1 MRKSVFLLLLL
12 TAVMPFIA
20 MLGILFFYTPL
31 QQEGLAHRR
40 LASTFFGVSGYF
52 DKLGVDILSQARAL
66 GANEALTNTLM
77 QADTTGFFN
86 QPLLIESIV
95 KQLTLLN
102 LDYLMITD
110 PQGVVIA
117 QGHEPTVLGFSAL
130 YDSLVARAL
139 SGQELHTLGQREI
152 KGRLQV
158 EILSATPVWF
168 RNRVIG
174 SVVAGVTI
182 DERYLD
188 EIKGLTGAEL
198 VLVSEGAA
206 KGSTIQ
212 GGVDQDIIFMQND
225 IIRSVEYN
233 GESFRFA
240 SFPLS
245 DFSAKKIAD
254 IMIGVNITDI
264 ATLIRNL
271 SRTFVVFAL
280 CAIVMTV
287 VLSWGFTSKVSRQ
300 IADLGE
306 GFSGLGSGDF
316 ELSVKTSRTDE
327 LGSLVKSFNSLVADL
342 RDRQEKLIDYER
354 MATLTQMAERI
365 AHQITMPT
373 QIVRGALAE
382 IKRASS
388 EKGENQSAIIEKN
401 LAVVSSEMTALSKIV
416 EEFSEFVKFPVLAI
430 ERQSISGLIASL
442 ITDYQ
447 DEIKSNNLVIHSGDH
462 EFEVSMDKALIR
474 RAIDAILQNS
484 FEAAG
489 PTGVIELRTYT
500 AKGFVVIEITDSGQ
514 GFSSLAKKNLFAPF
528 FSTKPDGRG
537 LSMVMAK
544 KIMTEHD
551 GTIEIDD
558 NIGGGAVVRL
568 KLKLAEEA

>member
-1 MRKSVFLLLLL
+1 
-12 TAVMPFIA
+12 
-20 MLGILFFYTPL
+20 
-31 QQEGLAHRR
+31 
-40 LASTFFGVSGYF
+40 
-52 DKLGVDILSQARAL
+52 
-66 GANEALTNTLM
+66 
-77 QADTTGFFN
+77 
-86 QPLLIESIV
+86 
-95 KQLTLLN
+95 
-102 LDYLMITD
+102 
-110 PQGVVIA
+110 
-117 QGHEPTVLGFSAL
+117 
-130 YDSLVARAL
+130 
-139 SGQELHTLGQREI
+139 
-152 KGRLQV
+152 
-158 EILSATPVWF
+158 
-168 RNRVIG
+168 
-174 SVVAGVTI
+174 VVAGVTI

-388 EKGENQSAIIEKN
+388 EKGEIQSAIIEKN